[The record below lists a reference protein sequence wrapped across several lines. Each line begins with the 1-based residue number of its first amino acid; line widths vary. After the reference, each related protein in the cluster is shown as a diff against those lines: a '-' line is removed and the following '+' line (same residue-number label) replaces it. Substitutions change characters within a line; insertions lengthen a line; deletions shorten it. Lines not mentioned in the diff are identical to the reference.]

1 MKSCLYRY
9 VLFGV
14 FTFTYVGCQSPNP
27 SKQRLTAEKDPVTGQ
42 VLVKEGNDAV
52 LQFNYQ
58 TIYEKDVIHLEGA
71 KPEDYTRRDRDTFV
85 TTALY
90 AVPRSDYIHPL
101 YGLQGEMLTRDWPA
115 GAHPHH
121 RGVFWAWP
129 EVEFGSKKGDLY
141 ALQTV
146 FARPAG
152 NLDLKGGAEYALIT
166 AENEWKW
173 DDKEPIVWETATMK
187 VHKAQEQIRIID
199 LAFRFVALK
208 DSITIATRN
217 TDSYGGLNIRMQTP
231 ENQSIAY
238 HTDDPGSATRRAWS
252 TFTGVFEGATTA
264 SGLAVLQHPA
274 NPEYPGSWQ
283 EYPDLAWVQPTFPTR
298 GTRFALQRGKPLD
311 LRYRLVIYKG
321 GEPEPSALQD
331 WWDAYHN
338 DKTVLN
344 LLTDN

>member
-9 VLFGV
+9 VLFGIC
-14 FTFTYVGCQSPNP
+14 TLAYVACQTPNP
-27 SKQRLTAEKDPVTGQ
+27 ATELTAERDPVTGQ
-42 VLVKEGNDAV
+42 VLVKEGDNIV
-52 LQFNYQ
+52 LQYNYQ
-58 TIYEKDVIHLEGA
+58 TVYEEDVVHLEGA
-71 KPEDYTRRDRDTFV
+71 KPEDYTRLEADTFV
-85 TTALY
+85 TAALY
-90 AVPRSDYIHPL
+90 AVPRSNYIHPI
-101 YGLQGEMLTRDWPA
+101 YGLEGEMLTRDWPE

-129 EVEFGSKKGDLY
+129 EIEFGSETGDLY
-141 ALQTV
+141 ALQRV
-146 FARPAG
+146 FARPTG
-152 NLDLKGGAEYALIT
+152 NLDLANGSEYALIT

-173 DDKEPIVWETATMK
+173 EDDEPIVLETATIK
-187 VHKAQEQIRIID
+187 VHKAEEQIRVID

-208 DSITIATRN
+208 DSITIATRY

-231 ENQSIAY
+231 DNQSIAY
-238 HTDDPGSATRRAWS
+238 HTDDADSSIRRAWS

-264 SGLAVLQHPA
+264 SGLAVLQHSA

-298 GTRFALQRGKPLD
+298 GTRFPLEPGTPLD

-321 GEPEPSALQD
+321 DEPDPLILQD
-331 WWDAYHN
+331 WWDTYHS
-338 DKTVLN
+338 DKAVLG